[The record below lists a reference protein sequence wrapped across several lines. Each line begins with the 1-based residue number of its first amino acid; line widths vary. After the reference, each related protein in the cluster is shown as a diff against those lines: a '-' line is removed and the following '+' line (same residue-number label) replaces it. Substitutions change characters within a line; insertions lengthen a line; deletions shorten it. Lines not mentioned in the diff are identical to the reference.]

1 MKNIIGH
8 SGRFAC
14 PKCHHEGTWHGRKP
28 FVYIPENPDP
38 PPRTDSEFRA
48 RIGEGHFENN
58 GRRSPLEGMFFLVF
72 SSVSY
77 QFQLIK
83 TKITTRNKHNNLICS
98 DVVGLN
104 MIDDFLIDGIN
115 LIHRVT
121 WRYLR
126 YLTGDRDRMTR
137 KRKRNPLF
145 IPTTLV
151 SSHLF

>member
-1 MKNIIGH
+1 MWYLITFLVTYLLQKLWKILLDILVDLPVLN
-8 SGRFAC
+8 ATT
-14 PKCHHEGTWHGRKP
+14 K
-28 FVYIPENPDP
+28 EN
-38 PPRTDSEFRA
+38 A
-48 RIGEGHFENN
+48 RIGEGHFESK
-58 GRRSPLEGMFFLVF
+58 GRRRSPLEGMFFLVF